1 MLKIGITSNIKEY
14 YKGYID
20 FIDHYWLDYFE
31 KKNINYYLVPNKK
44 KLSKK
49 KIKEINLLIIPG
61 GNDVS
66 NVLKTSKI
74 RNIIEK
80 NLIKICFKKKIPI
93 LGICRG
99 AQLLNKSFGGK
110 ISKIKK
116 HMRTRHNIF
125 FTNREIIKKNFL
137 NVNSFHNDGI
147 KKNDLSKSFKVLA
160 SDKHKN
166 IEMFI
171 SNNKKIIGTMWHPER
186 EKSTQL
192 LDSLIKYINKK

>member
-20 FIDHYWLDYFE
+20 FIDHYWLNYFE

-44 KLSKK
+44 KLSQK
-49 KIKEINLLIIPG
+49 KIEEINLLIIPG

-66 NVLKTSKI
+66 NFLNTSKI
-74 RNIIEK
+74 RNIIET

-99 AQLLNKSFGGK
+99 AQLLNKSYGGK
-110 ISKIKK
+110 IKKIQN

-125 FTNREIIKKNFL
+125 FVKNNIIKNNFL

-147 KKNDLSKSFKVLA
+147 KKNDLSKKFNMIA
-160 SDKHKN
+160 NDKDEN
-166 IEMFI
+166 VEMFI
-171 SNNKKIIGTMWHPER
+171 SKNKKIIGTMWHPER
-186 EKSTQL
+186 EKNTIL
-192 LDSLIKYINKK
+192 LDKLIYYLNNK

>member
-20 FIDHYWLDYFE
+20 FIDHYWLNYLE
-31 KKNINYYLVPNKK
+31 KKNINYYLIPNKK

-49 KIKEINLLIIPG
+49 KIEEINLLIIPG
-61 GNDVS
+61 GNNVS
-66 NVLKTSKI
+66 NTLNTSKI
-74 RNIIEK
+74 RNSIEI

-110 ISKIKK
+110 IKKVKK

-125 FTNREIIKKNFL
+125 FKNKEIIKKNFL
-137 NVNSFHNDGI
+137 NVNSFHGDGI
-147 KKNDLSKSFKVLA
+147 KKNDLAKKFNMLA
-160 SDKHKN
+160 NDKDKN

-171 SNNKKIIGTMWHPER
+171 SKDKKIIGTMWHPER

-192 LDSLIKYINKK
+192 LDNLIQYINKR

>member
-1 MLKIGITSNIKEY
+1 MFDIGITSNIKEY

-20 FIDHYWLDYFE
+20 FIDHYWLNYFE

-49 KIKEINLLIIPG
+49 KIEEINLLIIPG

-66 NVLKTSKI
+66 NSLNTSKI
-74 RNIIEK
+74 RNSIEI

-110 ISKIKK
+110 IKKVKK
-116 HMRTRHNIF
+116 HMRTRHNISF
-125 FTNREIIKKNFL
+125 INKEIVKKELL

-160 SDKHKN
+160 SDKNKN

-171 SNNKKIIGTMWHPER
+171 STNKKIIGTMWHPER
-186 EKSTQL
+186 EKNTQL
-192 LDSLIKYINKK
+192 LDNLIKYINKK

>member
-66 NVLKTSKI
+66 NILKTSKK
-74 RNIIEK
+74 RNIVEK

-147 KKNDLSKSFKVLA
+147 KKNDLSKSFKILA
-160 SDKHKN
+160 SDKHQN

-192 LDSLIKYINKK
+192 LDTLIKYLNKK

>member
-49 KIKEINLLIIPG
+49 KVKEINLLIIPG

-66 NVLKTSKI
+66 NILNTSKI
-74 RNIIEK
+74 RNNIEK

-110 ISKIKK
+110 IKKIKK

-125 FTNREIIKKNFL
+125 FTNREIIKKKFL

-147 KKNDLSKSFKVLA
+147 KKNDLSKLFKVVA
-160 SDKHKN
+160 SDKNKN

-171 SNNKKIIGTMWHPER
+171 SNDKKIIGTMWHPER
-186 EKSTQL
+186 EKSTFL
-192 LDSLIKYINKK
+192 LDILINYLNKK

>member
-44 KLSKK
+44 KLSIK

-66 NVLKTSKI
+66 NILKTSKK
-74 RNIIEK
+74 RNIVEK

-125 FTNREIIKKNFL
+125 FTNREFIKKNFL

-186 EKSTQL
+186 EKNTLL
-192 LDSLIKYINKK
+192 LDILINYLNKK

>member
-20 FIDHYWLDYFE
+20 FIDHYWLDYCE

-66 NVLKTSKI
+66 NILKTSKK
-74 RNIIEK
+74 RNIVEK

-110 ISKIKK
+110 ISKNKK

-125 FTNREIIKKNFL
+125 FTNIEIIKKNIL

-186 EKSTQL
+186 EKNTLL
-192 LDSLIKYINKK
+192 LDILINYLNKK

>member
-80 NLIKICFKKKIPI
+80 DLIKICFKKKIPI

-147 KKNDLSKSFKVLA
+147 KKNDLSKSFKILA
-160 SDKHKN
+160 SDKHQN

-192 LDSLIKYINKK
+192 LDTLIKYLNKK

>member
-20 FIDHYWLDYFE
+20 FIDHYWLNYFE

-44 KLSKK
+44 KLSQK
-49 KIKEINLLIIPG
+49 KIEEINLLIIPG

-66 NVLKTSKI
+66 NSLNTSKI
-74 RNIIEK
+74 RNIIET

-110 ISKIKK
+110 IKKVKK
-116 HMRTRHNIF
+116 HMRTRHNISF
-125 FTNREIIKKNFL
+125 VNKEIVKKKLL

-147 KKNDLSKSFKVLA
+147 KKNDLSKVFKMLA
-160 SDKHKN
+160 SDMDDN
-166 IEMFI
+166 VEMFI
-171 SNNKKIIGTMWHPER
+171 SKDKKMIGTMWHPER
-186 EKSTQL
+186 EKNTQL
-192 LDSLIKYINKK
+192 LDNLIKFMNKR

>member
-160 SDKHKN
+160 SDKHNN

-192 LDSLIKYINKK
+192 LDTLIKYLNKK

>member
-20 FIDHYWLDYFE
+20 FIDHYWLNYFE

-44 KLSKK
+44 MLSQK
-49 KIKEINLLIIPG
+49 KIEEINLLIIPG

-66 NVLKTSKI
+66 NSLNTSKI
-74 RNIIEK
+74 RNIIET

-110 ISKIKK
+110 IKKVKK
-116 HMRTRHNIF
+116 HMRTRHNISF
-125 FTNREIIKKNFL
+125 VNKEIVKKKLL

-147 KKNDLSKSFKVLA
+147 KKNDLSKAFKMLA
-160 SDKHKN
+160 SDMDDN
-166 IEMFI
+166 VEMFI
-171 SNNKKIIGTMWHPER
+171 SKDKKMIGTMWHPER
-186 EKSTQL
+186 EKNTQL
-192 LDSLIKYINKK
+192 LDNLIKYMNKR

>member
-20 FIDHYWLDYFE
+20 FIDHYWLNYFE

-44 KLSKK
+44 KLSIK

-66 NVLKTSKI
+66 NVLKTSNI
-74 RNIIEK
+74 RNNIEK

-160 SDKHKN
+160 SDKNKN

-171 SNNKKIIGTMWHPER
+171 STNKKIIGTMWHPER

-192 LDSLIKYINKK
+192 LDTLIKYLNKK

>member
-20 FIDHYWLDYFE
+20 FIDHYWLNYFE

-44 KLSKK
+44 KLSQK
-49 KIKEINLLIIPG
+49 KIEEINLLIIPG

-66 NVLKTSKI
+66 NSLNTSKI
-74 RNIIEK
+74 RNIIET

-110 ISKIKK
+110 IKKVKK
-116 HMRTRHNIF
+116 HMRTRHNISF
-125 FTNREIIKKNFL
+125 VNKEIVKKKLL

-147 KKNDLSKSFKVLA
+147 KKNDLSKAFKMLA
-160 SDKHKN
+160 SDMDDN
-166 IEMFI
+166 VEMFI
-171 SNNKKIIGTMWHPER
+171 SKDKKMIGTMWHPER
-186 EKSTQL
+186 EKNTQL
-192 LDSLIKYINKK
+192 LDNLIKYMNKR

>member
-20 FIDHYWLDYFE
+20 FIDHYWLNYFE

-49 KIKEINLLIIPG
+49 KIEEINLLIIPG

-66 NVLKTSKI
+66 NSLNTSKI
-74 RNIIEK
+74 RNSIEI

-110 ISKIKK
+110 IKKVKK
-116 HMRTRHNIF
+116 HMRTRHNISF
-125 FTNREIIKKNFL
+125 INKEIVKKELL

-147 KKNDLSKSFKVLA
+147 KKNDLSKAFKMLA
-160 SDKHKN
+160 SDMDDN
-166 IEMFI
+166 VEMFI
-171 SNNKKIIGTMWHPER
+171 SKDKKMIGTMWHPER
-186 EKSTQL
+186 EKNTQL
-192 LDSLIKYINKK
+192 LDNLIKYMNKR

>member
-20 FIDHYWLDYFE
+20 FIDHYWLNYFE
-31 KKNINYYLVPNKK
+31 KKNINYYLIPNKK

-49 KIKEINLLIIPG
+49 KIEEINLLIIPG
-61 GNDVS
+61 GNNVS
-66 NVLKTSKI
+66 NTLNTSKI
-74 RNIIEK
+74 RNSIEI

-110 ISKIKK
+110 IKKVKK
-116 HMRTRHNIF
+116 HMRTRHNISF
-125 FTNREIIKKNFL
+125 INKEIVKKELL

-147 KKNDLSKSFKVLA
+147 KKNDLSKVFKMLA
-160 SDKHKN
+160 SDKDEN
-166 IEMFI
+166 VEMFI
-171 SNNKKIIGTMWHPER
+171 SKDKKIIGTLWHPER
-186 EKSTQL
+186 EKNTQL
-192 LDSLIKYINKK
+192 LDNLIKYINKK

>member
-1 MLKIGITSNIKEY
+1 MLKIGITSNIKQY

-20 FIDHYWLDYFE
+20 FIDHYWLNYFE

-49 KIKEINLLIIPG
+49 KIEEINLLIIPG

-66 NVLKTSKI
+66 NSLNTSKI
-74 RNIIEK
+74 RNSIEI

-110 ISKIKK
+110 IKKVKK
-116 HMRTRHNIF
+116 HMRTRHNISF
-125 FTNREIIKKNFL
+125 INKEIVKKELL

-147 KKNDLSKSFKVLA
+147 KKNDLSKVFKMLA
-160 SDKHKN
+160 SDKDEN
-166 IEMFI
+166 VEMFI
-171 SNNKKIIGTMWHPER
+171 SKDKKIIGTMWHPER
-186 EKSTQL
+186 EKNTQL
-192 LDSLIKYINKK
+192 LDNLIKYINKK

>member
-31 KKNINYYLVPNKK
+31 KKNINYYLIPNKK

>member
-20 FIDHYWLDYFE
+20 FIDHYWLNYFE

-44 KLSKK
+44 KLSQK
-49 KIKEINLLIIPG
+49 KIEEINLLIIPG

-66 NVLKTSKI
+66 NSLNTSKI
-74 RNIIEK
+74 RNIIET

-110 ISKIKK
+110 IKKVKK
-116 HMRTRHNIF
+116 HMRTRHNISF
-125 FTNREIIKKNFL
+125 VNKEIVKKKLL

-147 KKNDLSKSFKVLA
+147 KKNDLSKVFKMLA
-160 SDKHKN
+160 SDMDDN
-166 IEMFI
+166 VEMFI
-171 SNNKKIIGTMWHPER
+171 SKDKKMIGTMWHPER
-186 EKSTQL
+186 EKNTQL
-192 LDSLIKYINKK
+192 LDNLIKYMNKR